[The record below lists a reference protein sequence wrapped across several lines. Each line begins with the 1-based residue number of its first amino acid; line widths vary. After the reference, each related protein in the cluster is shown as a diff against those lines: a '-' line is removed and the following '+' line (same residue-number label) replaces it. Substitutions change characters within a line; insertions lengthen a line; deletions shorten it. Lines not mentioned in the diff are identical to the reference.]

1 VNYDTKV
8 GTPEYNAGS
17 AARRSGKPL
26 TANPYSRFAQA
37 QLFRAWRKGWKDTND
52 TPAK

>member
-1 VNYDTKV
+1 MALDYNTKV
-8 GTPEYNAGS
+8 GTPEYKAGA

-37 QLFRAWRKGWKDTND
+37 QLFRAWRKGWKDA
-52 TPAK
+52 PVK